1 MAVTPRRR
9 LHSLCTEQDV
19 CSDWD
24 LDVDVLYS
32 SDYNPEDLW
41 EMEPEQ
47 QTKKLKIKQTKN
59 KMFSSLLLNSQ
70 AYMSR
75 WCSDTLCVLTAWHT
89 HSEASLSF
97 VCNFFS
103 HTFPHCPDTH
113 THTHTDWGNSWPDPH
128 RHHHRLRTKGGQRE
142 GRRGGRER
150 DWEERGEKERGSGGS
165 VWETQMGQRD
175 GQNNDERGG
184 ERETGEGGREGEC
197 EAWTSPPLITTC
209 EKSMILIQTI
219 NLLTSE
225 SCGFKYEKGQIWQDV
240 RFKLIKGIFHLSAL

>member
-47 QTKKLKIKQTKN
+47 QTKKIKIKQTKN

-113 THTHTDWGNSWPDPH
+113 THTH
-128 RHHHRLRTKGGQRE
+128 RLRKQLTRPPPPPPSLANKRGSTWGEE
-142 GRRGGRER
+142 GRQRTRLRGEGRER
-150 DWEERGEKERGSGGS
+150 
-165 VWETQMGQRD
+165 
-175 GQNNDERGG
+175 
-184 ERETGEGGREGEC
+184 EGEWW
-197 EAWTSPPLITTC
+197 ERLGDTDG
-209 EKSMILIQTI
+209 
-219 NLLTSE
+219 SE
-225 SCGFKYEKGQIWQDV
+225 GRTE
-240 RFKLIKGIFHLSAL
+240 